1 MAAPL
6 IKPALAP
13 ARHVLPQRLL
23 SDLIVSQSANART
36 GQSAS
41 RSSPAPKRPR
51 LFSTPVGSSGF
62 LGAFLFVFAIL
73 RFLFNFYRCD
83 FSLLHYNYI
92 MVAKKKESETIKRP
106 ADSHPLADLLR
117 PKTIDEIIG
126 QRQLLGE
133 NGLVRRMAESGKL
146 SNLLLWG
153 PPGCG
158 KTTIA
163 RALANSTDMEFVPMS
178 AVFSGTAD
186 IKKAMEAAKMNRQ
199 IGRGTLLFI
208 DEIHRFN
215 KNQQD
220 TLLPYLED
228 GTVVFVGATTENPSF
243 ELNNALLS
251 RCHIGVLQPLSSE
264 DLLTLLERA
273 ESFLYGEFNS
283 PPGGGKLPLSA
294 EARIH
299 LAQMADGDARFLLN
313 SAEYLAGANFA
324 HALSPDELDAA
335 IQKRAPLSDKS
346 GDEHYNLISAVHKS
360 LRASDTDAA
369 LYWTAR
375 MMTSGQDPKYL
386 FRRLTRF
393 AMEDI
398 GLADPNAMQ
407 LALAAW
413 QVYERLGSPEGDMA
427 LTQLVIYLGTAPK
440 SIGNYRAQGAAWR
453 AAESFGSLMPPKNIL
468 NAPTKMMKAQG
479 YGAGYVYEPDT
490 ETGFSGQNCFP
501 EGLPRQTF
509 YRPKEIGFEREIKK
523 RLDYWEK
530 LRNK

>member
-1 MAAPL
+1 MT
-6 IKPALAP
+6 
-13 ARHVLPQRLL
+13 R
-23 SDLIVSQSANART
+23 
-36 GQSAS
+36 
-41 RSSPAPKRPR
+41 
-51 LFSTPVGSSGF
+51 
-62 LGAFLFVFAIL
+62 
-73 RFLFNFYRCD
+73 
-83 FSLLHYNYI
+83 
-92 MVAKKKESETIKRP
+92 
-106 ADSHPLADLLR
+106 PLADLMR
-117 PKTIDEIIG
+117 PATIDDVLG
-126 QRQLLGE
+126 QTSLLGE
-133 NGLVRRMAESGKL
+133 NGIVRRMVANNKL

-163 RALANSTDMEFVPMS
+163 RALANSIDMDFVPMS

-199 IGRGTLLFI
+199 IGRNTLLFI

-215 KNQQD
+215 KTQQD

-228 GTVVFVGATTENPSF
+228 GTVVFIGATTENPSF
-243 ELNNALLS
+243 NLNNALLS
-251 RCHIGVLQPLSSE
+251 RCHIGVLQPLSTT
-264 DLLTLLERA
+264 DLLALMERA
-273 ESFLYGEFNS
+273 EKFLNAESGKKKAK
-283 PPGGGKLPLSA
+283 KLPLTND
-294 EARIH
+294 ARIH

-313 SAEYLAGANFA
+313 TIEYLWTANFKSD
-324 HALSPDELDAA
+324 LSPDELDNA

-407 LALAAW
+407 IALAAW
-413 QVYERLGSPEGDMA
+413 QIYERMGSPEGDLA

-440 SIGNYRAQGAAWR
+440 SIGNYNAQKSAYR
-453 AAESFGSLMPPKNIL
+453 AAQSTGSLMPPKNIL
-468 NAPTKMMKAQG
+468 NAPTKMMKNLG

-490 ETGFSGQNCFP
+490 ESGFSGQNCFP
-501 EGLPRQTF
+501 ENMPRQTF
-509 YRPKEIGFEREIKK
+509 YKPREIGFEREIKK
-523 RLDYWEK
+523 RVEYWNKMRSEK
-530 LRNK
+530 KD